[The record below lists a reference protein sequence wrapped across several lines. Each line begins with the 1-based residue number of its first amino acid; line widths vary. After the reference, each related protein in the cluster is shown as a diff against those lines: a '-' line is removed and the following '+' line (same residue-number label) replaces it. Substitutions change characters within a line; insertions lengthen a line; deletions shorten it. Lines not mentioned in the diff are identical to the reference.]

1 MASPPIEVVLAPDGS
16 GKVPEPTCH
25 NWEGQ
30 WPRPLLVSNRA
41 SPQNKMLLPHVPPKG
56 FAPKR

>member
-16 GKVPEPTCH
+16 GKVPERTCR

-30 WPRPLLVSNRA
+30 WLCPLLVSNRA
-41 SPQNKMLLPHVPPKG
+41 SPQNKMLFPHVPPKV